1 MGVRAGRVCRCAR
14 MSVSGT
20 CAGVS
25 WALQVNTWDR
35 CAFPRYPPPGTAYK
49 LGGRGVPFLQG
60 AAETGDCL
68 EWLLSTLLLVRR
80 TLAPPGHTGW
90 LGSSTH
96 QGWR

>member
-49 LGGRGVPFLQG
+49 PGGRGVPFLSRGLLRQG
-60 AAETGDCL
+60 TVWNGSCL
-68 EWLLSTLLLVRR
+68 LYCW
-80 TLAPPGHTGW
+80 
-90 LGSSTH
+90 
-96 QGWR
+96 